1 MKRRWVSL
9 AFVIGC
15 ASHERHAEVVE
26 PVELWEADRARIF
39 AAAEEA
45 MRVHA
50 VIEMSDERG
59 RVLRGHMGPYVVKI
73 IVPVDVAQAE
83 IRCSHADEW
92 SAAAIRRDARERETV
107 AAAEDQLTAESCV
120 GTLERAIEAPLADG
134 SATSSPR

>member
-1 MKRRWVSL
+1 M
-9 AFVIGC
+9 
-15 ASHERHAEVVE
+15 
-26 PVELWEADRARIF
+26 
-39 AAAEEA
+39 
-45 MRVHA
+45 
-50 VIEMSDERG
+50 
-59 RVLRGHMGPYVVKI
+59 KI

-120 GTLERAIEAPLADG
+120 GTLERAIEARLDDG